1 MRSGKF
7 DPMEIIRF
15 GIVGGAAT
23 AVHYA
28 IYLVLVRRLGPSVSY
43 TIGYIISFCI
53 NFYLSNRFTFRT
65 NPSLR
70 KGLGFALSH
79 LVNYILHIS
88 LLALF
93 LHCGLSGKIAPLAVF
108 AVVIPVNFI
117 LVRLSLKKL

>member
-1 MRSGKF
+1 MGSGKF

-15 GIVGGAAT
+15 GIVGSAAT

-43 TIGYIISFCI
+43 TIGYAISFCI

-65 NPSLR
+65 DPSLR

-93 LHCGLSGKIAPLAVF
+93 LHCGMNGKIAPLAVF

-117 LVRLSLKKL
+117 LVRISLKKL